1 MMPLTVQTICAAVG
15 GTVLQSSGAAL
26 RDVTTDS
33 RRVPQEALFIPLVGE
48 RFDGHAYIEK
58 ALEAGA
64 AGCLTAKTPEA
75 LLPGKFYIQ
84 VPDTRLALKALA
96 AWYRGQFRLPVVQ
109 VTGSVGK
116 TTTKEMIAAV
126 LTQKYETLRTE
137 GNLNNDIGAPLT
149 LLRLMPEHEAA
160 VIETGMNHFGEIRYL
175 GEMVRPDIAV
185 ITNVGDAH
193 IENLGNTRQG
203 ILQAKCEIFENLTP
217 EGVAVLNGDD
227 ELLNTVTLP
236 QIILRCGEGEHCE
249 VRVTD
254 IDDRG
259 LEGVACTVTTA
270 KAAYRLETSAPGR
283 HMVYPMAMAAA
294 IGERLGLTAAE
305 IVFLAFEGVELLVE
319 RLFLLLE
326 AALLLL
332 QVSAALLDFLFV
344 FGSGFMN
351 FLFRFHEHLALLI
364 LAALDGFVD
373 DTRCFGFCASDLTLR
388 DFLAIEHADQKEDKC
403 YNQQSC
409 DEQDVT
415 IPFHCRNTPP
425 VLQIGCVCHEKV
437 MLPPATPMHR
447 ANKQIHCLLYRF
459 TSRKSSNYAGKIVS
473 LQENLCKAYKALTTC
488 SRNDRI
494 IMSWKRNSFS
504 VFNLID
510 TRV

>member
-15 GTVLQSSGAAL
+15 GTVLQSSGAAV

-175 GEMVRPDIAV
+175 GEMVRPDIAA

-236 QIILRCGEGEHCE
+236 QIILRCGEGEHCD

-259 LEGVACTVTTA
+259 LEKVGVLKQVLHAVGVLG
-270 KAAYRLETSAPGR
+270 KLEEVGLF
-283 HMVYPMAMAAA
+283 
-294 IGERLGLTAAE
+294 LGVLDLTAAVGALAVDKLALRPE
-305 IVFLAFEGVELLVE
+305 ALAGLAVLALVGALVDVAVVVHLLEDLLNGRNMIVVRRADEAVVRNIHELPQVENALFAADDVVDKLLRGHARVARFVLDLLTVLVCSGQEHDVVARQALVARHRVGRHGAVGVADVELIGRVIDGGGDIESLLVHWCFP
-319 RLFLLLE
+319 LFCPRRMK
-326 AALLLL
+326 A
-332 QVSAALLDFLFV
+332 
-344 FGSGFMN
+344 G
-351 FLFRFHEHLALLI
+351 
-364 LAALDGFVD
+364 
-373 DTRCFGFCASDLTLR
+373 
-388 DFLAIEHADQKEDKC
+388 
-403 YNQQSC
+403 
-409 DEQDVT
+409 
-415 IPFHCRNTPP
+415 RN
-425 VLQIGCVCHEKV
+425 
-437 MLPPATPMHR
+437 
-447 ANKQIHCLLYRF
+447 
-459 TSRKSSNYAGKIVS
+459 
-473 LQENLCKAYKALTTC
+473 
-488 SRNDRI
+488 
-494 IMSWKRNSFS
+494 
-504 VFNLID
+504 
-510 TRV
+510 